1 MRIKCKNI
9 TAGMIIVKEGNL
21 SKISDRGKN
30 KRTTAGEKKISRAG
44 NSDSQ
49 LCEILQY
56 ERPDSFTPS

>member
-1 MRIKCKNI
+1 
-9 TAGMIIVKEGNL
+9 MIIVKEGAL

-30 KRTTAGEKKISRAG
+30 KRTPAGEKKISRAG